1 MPTTA
6 LPTGVSVYH
15 EERGA
20 GEPVLLIMGTGGD
33 HSLWDATADV
43 LAERYR
49 VITFDNRGTGSSD
62 QPSDPESY
70 TMRVLADD
78 AAALLDALGIERAH
92 VAGLSLGST
101 VAQELAINHPQK
113 VISLQLHCTWG
124 RTDAWLDRLFR
135 SMAYPVEQ
143 GDLAAFAVQGFMWT
157 LSPTYLNDF
166 PEQVAEVEATY
177 LANPPSQAGL
187 LGHLHADRTHDAIG
201 RLDRIAAATLITSGE
216 MDWQVPTR
224 YGLEVQW
231 WIPGSRM
238 HVFEG
243 PFSSHCAF
251 IEMADEWNDVT
262 LGFLDEH
269 SLACGAR

>member
-1 MPTTA
+1 MPRVA
-6 LPTGVSVYH
+6 LPTEVSLYY

-20 GEPVLLIMGTGGD
+20 GEPVLLIMGTGAD
-33 HSLWDATADV
+33 HSLWDATAEV

-62 QPSDPESY
+62 HPPDPETY

-78 AAALLDALGIERAH
+78 AAALLDAIGIERAH

-113 VISLQLHCTWG
+113 VLSLQLHCTWG
-124 RTDAWLDRLFR
+124 STDAWLDRLFR
-135 SMAYPVEQ
+135 SMAFPVEH
-143 GDLAAFAVQGFMWT
+143 DDMAAFLVSANMWV
-157 LSPTYLNDF
+157 LSPAYLNDF
-166 PEQVAEVEATY
+166 PEQVAEMEAAY
-177 LANPPSQAGL
+177 LANPPSKVGL
-187 LGHLHADRTHDAIG
+187 LGHLHADRTHDALA
-201 RLDRIAAATLITSGE
+201 RLGTISAPTLITSGE

-224 YGLEVQW
+224 YGNEVQW
-231 WIPGSRM
+231 WMPGSRM

-251 IEMADEWNDVT
+251 IEMADEWN
-262 LGFLDEH
+262 EI
-269 SLACGAR
+269 SLAFLAEHGGR